1 MADRNSTSKARPGRN
16 SALAAKKSASPR
28 QAALIPTDDP
38 APAAIPE
45 AIEEAIEEER
55 ARLMTAHTLLS
66 CAAIA
71 MEAQELSFK
80 GTHYPTIL
88 ELARDLVNES
98 INKLDVVNLESA
110 IGTEKP
116 DEDEEEAEEALDVYP
131 RGKYEVREPEFKY
144 LS

>member
-1 MADRNSTSKARPGRN
+1 MTMATQHSKSKFRQRKN
-16 SALAAKKSASPR
+16 RTAAKERFATRPPE
-28 QAALIPTDDP
+28 PTDFP
-38 APAAIPE
+38 FSNPYLA
-45 AIEEAIEEER
+45 AIEESIEAER

-71 MEAQELSFK
+71 MDAEDIAYP
-80 GTHYPTIL
+80 GPYYPTIV

-98 INKLDVVNLESA
+98 ISKLDAANLELA
-110 IGTEKP
+110 MAAQKP
-116 DEDEEEAEEALDVYP
+116 GEDEEEAEEELDVYP